1 MQTQTNVVA
10 PGARVVI
17 RDAEWLVRKVSSTST
32 GGHALSVIGISELVK
47 DKESIFLDE
56 IDKNIE
62 VLDPVDTKLVVD
74 SSSSYQKSILYME
87 SLLRQT
93 PPTDE
98 NLYIGHHAAMDLV
111 QYQLDPAI
119 QALQQTRQR
128 ILIADA
134 VGLGKT
140 LACGIL
146 VSELIR
152 RGRGKRILVLAVK
165 SMLTQFQKEMWSRF
179 TIPLVRLDS
188 TGIQRVRSR
197 IPTNHNPFYYYD
209 KAIIS
214 IDTLKQGSEYR
225 TYLENAFWDII
236 VIDEAHN
243 VAERGKGH
251 SQRAKLAKLLSGR
264 SDTLI
269 MLSAT
274 PHDGKARS
282 FASLMNMLDPTAI
295 ANPDEYGPDDIKGLF
310 IRRFKKDIQDQVQKA
325 FKNRE
330 ISKAYCE
337 ATDAEENAFDVFSG
351 LKFEK
356 LDQRKGAGQL
366 FKTTLEKALF
376 SSPAACLMTIKH
388 RINRLSRLE
397 DDDAQKDIEQLEDF
411 SAAVEL
417 ITPENFSKYQKLLT
431 VIKDKKHGFG
441 WTGKALDERLVIFTE
456 RIETLKF
463 LHEHLPKDLKL
474 KDKQVEILHGSMS
487 DIEQQRVVEEFGKE
501 EAKVRLLIASDV
513 ASEGINLHYLSHH
526 LIHFDIPW
534 SLMVFQQRNG
544 RIDRYGQ
551 EKTPYILYLVN
562 QSANAKIKGDMRI
575 LELLIR
581 KDDEA
586 VKNIGDP
593 SSLMGVYDIDEEE
606 KITADA
612 IEQGKSESEF
622 EENLDKTSLVT
633 FDPLKILMGEATPPP
648 AEDQNDPIKDRV
660 KDRVKTM
667 SSFFADDYQYLKAAV
682 EYIKQKETLQ
692 TDFNDVDQTVE
703 LTATEELKHRLRYT
717 LPREVWPKDDT
728 FVLSTDTDDI
738 QDEIK
743 RSRKDENA
751 WPRIHYLWQLNPV
764 LEWIN
769 DKVIAGFGRH
779 EAPVLSL
786 GGALAAEET
795 IFIISGLIPNLKG
808 HPLVHRWYG
817 VTFQGK
823 YFDKTE
829 PFDKILA
836 KTGLGKSSFANPE
849 VGVDI
854 ESIRNLLPLAIKQ
867 ARLHISEERNA
878 FEDKINEKLE
888 ENLKALDRLKGKHYR
903 QLELFYENKKQQGRH
918 QHRKDQQ
925 KREIDR
931 KFDEFIKWVEETMTT
946 EDNPFIQ
953 VIAVMKGGS

>member
-1 MQTQTNVVA
+1 MPKPAMQVKTATFA

-17 RDAEWLVRKVSSTST
+17 RDAEWLVRKVTRTST
-32 GGHALSVIGISELVK
+32 GGQALEVIGISELVK
-47 DKESIFLDE
+47 DKEAIFLDE

-62 VLDPVDTKLVVD
+62 VLDPIDTNLVPD
-74 SSSSYQKSILYME
+74 TSSSYRKSLLYME
-87 SLLRQT
+87 SLLRQKA
-93 PPTDE
+93 PTDE
-98 NLYIGHHAAMDLV
+98 NLYIGHKAAMDRV
-111 QYQLDPAI
+111 PYQLDPAI
-119 QALQQTRQR
+119 QALEQPRQR

-188 TGIQRVRSR
+188 VGIQRVRSR

-214 IDTLKQGSEYR
+214 IDTLKQDAEYR
-225 TYLENAFWDII
+225 TYLENAYWDII

-243 VAERGKGH
+243 VAQRGKGS

-274 PHDGKARS
+274 PHDGQARS

-325 FKNRE
+325 FKKRE
-330 ISKAYCE
+330 ISNAYCK
-337 ATDAEENAFDVFSG
+337 ASDAEEMAFDVFAR

-356 LDQRKGAGQL
+356 LDQRRGAGQL

-376 SSPAACLMTIKH
+376 SSPAACLMTIKN
-388 RINRLSRLE
+388 RINRL
-397 DDDAQKDIEQLEDF
+397 QKDTDSNALKDIAQLEDLA
-411 SAAVEL
+411 AAVEL
-417 ITPENFSKYQKLLT
+417 ITPDKFSKYQKLLS
-431 VIKDKKHGFG
+431 VIQDRQHGFG
-441 WTGKALDERLVIFTE
+441 WTGKARDERLVIFTE
-456 RIETLKF
+456 RIETLHF
-463 LHEHLPKDLKL
+463 LHRKMTKDLNL
-474 KDKQVEILHGSMS
+474 SDKEVEILHGSMP
-487 DIEQQRVVEEFGKE
+487 DVDQQKIVEDFGKE
-501 EAKVRLLIASDV
+501 ESPIRLLIASDV

-551 EKTPYILYLVN
+551 DKIPYILYLVN
-562 QSANAKIKGDMRI
+562 QSANPKIKGDMRI

-581 KDDEA
+581 KDEEA

-593 SSLMGVYDIDEEE
+593 SALMGVYDIDAEEQ
-606 KITADA
+606 ITANA
-612 IEQGKSESEF
+612 IEQGKSADEVEK
-622 EENLDKTSLVT
+622 ELDKTAQAA
-633 FDPLKILMGEATPPP
+633 FDPLKILMGKAAPPTGTD
-648 AEDQNDPIKDRV
+648 AEERT
-660 KDRVKTM
+660 RTM
-667 SSFFADDYQYLKAAV
+667 PTLYADDFQYLKEA
-682 EYIKQKETLQ
+682 IGHLRQSETLQ
-692 TDFNDVDQTVE
+692 SEFVDVDQQVI
-703 LTATEELKHRLRYT
+703 LTATSDLKHRLRYT
-717 LPREVWPKDDT
+717 LPREVWPDDDT
-728 FVLSTDTDDI
+728 FVLSADRDTI
-738 QDEIK
+738 QEEIK

-751 WPRIHYLWQLNPV
+751 WPRIHYLWQQNPI
-764 LEWIN
+764 LEWVN
-769 DKVIAGFGRH
+769 DKVVAGFGRH

-786 GGALAAEET
+786 NGPLSVGET
-795 IFIISGLIPNLKG
+795 IFILAGLIPNLKG
-808 HPLVHRWYG
+808 HPLVHRWFG
-817 VTFQGK
+817 VTFQHEKFQEVEAFETVLARTGIGSVSFPNPQGA
-823 YFDKTE
+823 FD
-829 PFDKILA
+829 
-836 KTGLGKSSFANPE
+836 S
-849 VGVDI
+849 
-854 ESIRNLLPLAIKQ
+854 ESLRNLLPEAVTQAKQ
-867 ARLHISEERNA
+867 YMSGKRNQ
-878 FEDKINEKLE
+878 FENAINEKL
-888 ENLKALDRLKGKHYR
+888 NDHLAALERLKGRHHE
-903 QLELFYENKKQQGRH
+903 QLELFYMGKKQLA
-918 QHRKDQQ
+918 RKDQE

-931 KFDEFIKWVEETMTT
+931 KFDEFIKWVEDTMTT

-953 VIAVMKGGS
+953 VIAVLRGVN

>member
-1 MQTQTNVVA
+1 MGSSIAVIA
-10 PGARVVI
+10 PGARVVV
-17 RDAEWLVRKVSSTST
+17 RDSEWLVRKVNKTPT
-32 GGHALSVIGISELVK
+32 GGHAISVIGLSELVK
-47 DKESIFLDE
+47 GKESIFLDE

-62 VLDPVDTKLVVD
+62 VLDPAATKLVID
-74 SSSSYQKSILYME
+74 TSSSYQKARLYIE

-98 NLYIGHHAAMDLV
+98 NLYIGHRAAMDLV
-111 QYQLDPAI
+111 PYQLDPAI
-119 QALQQTRQR
+119 QALQQSRQR

-188 TGIQRVRSR
+188 TGIQRVRSH

-214 IDTLKQGSEYR
+214 IDTLKQDAEYR

-243 VAERGKGH
+243 VAQRGKGS

-274 PHDGKARS
+274 PHDGSARS

-295 ANPDEYGPDDIKGLF
+295 ANPDKYGPEDIQGLF

-330 ISKAYCE
+330 ISKAYCQANDVEE
-337 ATDAEENAFDVFSG
+337 AAFEVFTG
-351 LKFEK
+351 LTFEK
-356 LDQRKGAGQL
+356 LDQQRGAGQL

-376 SSPAACLMTIKH
+376 SSPAACLITIKN
-388 RINRLSRLE
+388 RINRL
-397 DDDAQKDIEQLEDF
+397 QKEKNQAVQNDISQLEGL
-411 SAAVEL
+411 AVAVRR
-417 ITPENFSKYQKLLT
+417 ITADQFSKYQKLLS
-431 VIKDKKHGFG
+431 VIKENHHGFG
-441 WTGKALDERLVIFTE
+441 WTGKAHDERLVIFTE
-456 RIETLKF
+456 RIETLNF
-463 LHEHLPKDLKL
+463 LYQNLPKDLHL
-474 KDKQVEILHGSMS
+474 KDNQVEILHGGLS
-487 DIEQQRVVEEFGKE
+487 DNDQQRIVEDFGKD
-501 EAKVRLLIASDV
+501 EASVRLLIASDV

-562 QSANAKIKGDMRI
+562 QSANEKIKGDMRI

-581 KDDEA
+581 KDEEA

-593 SSLMGVYDIDEEE
+593 SALMGVYDIDEEE

-612 IEQGKSESEF
+612 IERGKSVTEF
-622 EENLDKTSLVT
+622 EEMLNKKAQAV
-633 FDPLKILMGEATPPP
+633 FDPLKILMGEATPPSGKGS
-648 AEDQNDPIKDRV
+648 DK
-660 KDRVKTM
+660 KTKAM
-667 SSFFADDYQYLKAAV
+667 PSLYADDFHYLKDAIG
-682 EYIKQKETLQ
+682 YLKQTETLQ
-692 TDFNDVDQTVE
+692 SEFVDSDQQVILTVPQD
-703 LTATEELKHRLRYT
+703 LKDRLKYV
-717 LPREVWPKDDT
+717 LPTEVWPKDET
-728 FVLSTDTDDI
+728 FVLSADQDAI

-751 WPRIHYLWQLNPV
+751 WPRIHYLWQQNPI
-764 LEWIN
+764 LEWMN
-769 DKVIAGFGRH
+769 DKVVAGFGRH
-779 EAPVLSL
+779 EAPILSL
-786 GGALAAEET
+786 QGVLAREEVV
-795 IFIISGLIPNLKG
+795 FILAGLIPNRKG
-808 HPLVHRWYG
+808 HPLVHRWFG
-817 VTFQGK
+817 VTFQNRN
-823 YFDKTE
+823 FHQIETFE
-829 PFDKILA
+829 SLLA
-836 KTGLGKSSFANPE
+836 RTGLGKTAFPNPE
-849 VGVDI
+849 KNHDLEALQG
-854 ESIRNLLPLAIKQ
+854 LLPEAVKQ
-867 ARLHISEERNA
+867 AKQYMSKERRI
-878 FEDKINEKLE
+878 FEDKINPKLQT
-888 ENLKALDRLKGKHYR
+888 NLDNLERLKGKHHE
-903 QLELFYENKKQQGRH
+903 QLELFYAEKKQFT
-918 QHRKDQQ
+918 RKDEE
-925 KREIDR
+925 KRKVDR
-931 KFDEFIKWVEETMTT
+931 IFVEFFSWVEDTMTT

-953 VIAVMKGGS
+953 VIAVLKGVS